1 MAMNGADF
9 LVLVNTGSV
18 ETPVYEVVGC
28 QRDATIDETTAEIDA
43 SCKDSRNTRVLPGR
57 YKATLSLDGL
67 YVPDDAAYQALAAAM
82 RDGTFVTLVK
92 QYDGNVTESADAV
105 ITSLSEQHPD
115 QDVSVISA
123 AFTIDDAWADLGT

>member
-9 LVLVNTGSV
+9 LVLINTGTDEV
-18 ETPVYEVVGC
+18 PVYEVVGC

-43 SCKDSRNTRVLPGR
+43 SCKTSRNTRVLPGR
-57 YKATLSLDGL
+57 YKATLTLDGL
-67 YVPDDAAYQALAAAM
+67 YVPDDDAYVALADAM

-92 QYDGNVTESADAV
+92 QYDGNVTESAAAV
-105 ITSLSEQHPD
+105 ITSLSESHPD

-123 AFTIDDAWADLGT
+123 AFTIDGAWEALGT